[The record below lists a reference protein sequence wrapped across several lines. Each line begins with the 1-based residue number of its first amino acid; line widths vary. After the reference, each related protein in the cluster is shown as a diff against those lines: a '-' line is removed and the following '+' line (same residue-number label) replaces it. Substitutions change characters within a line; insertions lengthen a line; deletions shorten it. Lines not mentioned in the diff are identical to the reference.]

1 MNDNTFA
8 PPGAGQGGS
17 TAGEPRRD
25 SDSGAIATDEVRAEA
40 PATTDHPSAAT
51 PVQPATAATPA
62 QPVATQPARDPFATD
77 AQGVMLTGEPQH
89 DGSGYEPPLPP
100 PAPAD
105 ERPVGRVRKRA
116 VAGIAV
122 TALILGVGG
131 GFAGAWAYDEY
142 FSPTPTV
149 QVATGD
155 PVERAEG
162 SVAAVAASVMP
173 SVVSLEASVGG
184 IGTSTGS
191 GFVIREDGYILTNN
205 HVVEDA
211 QEITVVMS
219 DGSEFDAE
227 LVGATPEYDV
237 AVVRIEAQG
246 LAPVTFA
253 DSDEVVVGDDTIAVG
268 SPLGLE
274 GTVTTGI
281 VSAVHRPVTAG
292 DSTAPA
298 YIDAIQ
304 TDAAINPGNSGGPLL
319 NGNGEVIGVNSAI
332 AALPG
337 VTQSSTGSVGLG
349 FAIPSNQAMR
359 TAEQLIE
366 TGTATYPVIGVQ
378 LDQRYTGEGVLVID
392 DEQGVVAGAPADDAG
407 VEPGD
412 VITGIDGRP
421 ITQLDELVVA
431 IRAKA
436 VGEDVVLTIQ
446 RDGQELEITVTL
458 DSSAQVEFQLEDEAT
473 EPQE

>member
-1 MNDNTFA
+1 MNDNIFA
-8 PPGAGQGGS
+8 PPGSNQGGP
-17 TAGEPRRD
+17 TPDEQRRVGD
-25 SDSGAIATDEVRAEA
+25 EGSVATDSSPSEA
-40 PATTDHPSAAT
+40 PVHAHPTAAT

-62 QPVATQPARDPFATD
+62 QAPRDPLAPD
-77 AQGVMLTGEPQH
+77 AQGVISTAEPSH
-89 DGSGYEPPLPP
+89 DGAGYEPPEPP
-100 PAPAD
+100 QAPPS

-116 VAGIAV
+116 VAGIAA
-122 TALILGVGG
+122 TALLLGVGG
-131 GFAGAWAYDEY
+131 GFGGAWAYDEF
-142 FSPTPTV
+142 FSSTPTV
-149 QVATGD
+149 QVATSD
-155 PVERAEG
+155 PVERAED

-205 HVVEDA
+205 HVVEGA

-219 DGSEFDAE
+219 DGTEFEAE
-227 LVGATPEYDV
+227 VVGATADYDL
-237 AVVRIEAQG
+237 AVVSIDAQG
-246 LAPVTFA
+246 LAPLTFA

-268 SPLGLE
+268 SPLGLQS
-274 GTVTTGI
+274 TVTTGI

-292 DSTAPA
+292 DSSSTAF
-298 YIDAIQ
+298 IDAIQ

-319 NGNGEVIGVNSAI
+319 NASGEVIGVNSAI

-337 VTQSSTGSVGLG
+337 VSSSSTGSVGLG

-378 LDQRYTGEGVLVID
+378 LDERYTGEGVLVID
-392 DEQGVVAGAPADDAG
+392 DELGVVAGGPADNAG

-421 ITQLDELVVA
+421 ITHLDKLVVA

-436 VGEDVVLTIQ
+436 VGDDVVLTIQ
-446 RDGQELEITVTL
+446 RDGEELEIRVTL
-458 DSSAQVEFQLEDEAT
+458 DSSAQVDFQLEDETT